1 MNYQISHTTAY
12 EYHETVATCQNIV
25 HLAPRA
31 VPRQSCH
38 QHRLLVRPTPTSTNR
53 RTDYFGNPVT
63 CFSISEGHRKLS
75 IISMSRIEVRPLG
88 ALQPAASVPWETI
101 RDSLPVD
108 RGVHAVNNFQFCYD
122 SPHIPRSAELADYA
136 RTSFDAGR
144 PILDAALELTARIHT
159 DFSYDQ
165 QATTVHT
172 PLGEVFA
179 KRRGVCQDLAHVQI
193 GCLRSLGLA
202 ARYVSGYLRTIPPPG
217 QPRLV
222 GADASHAWIAVFCG
236 PLGWVDLDPTN
247 DALVDTN
254 HITIAWGRDYSDVC
268 PINGVYVGGGQQ
280 VMTVSADVEPLD
292 ENDKRQSRR
301 IDPL

>member
-1 MNYQISHTTAY
+1 
-12 EYHETVATCQNIV
+12 
-25 HLAPRA
+25 
-31 VPRQSCH
+31 
-38 QHRLLVRPTPTSTNR
+38 LLVRPTPTSTNR